1 MVKIRSFNEN
11 IDIENKNVILRSDF
25 NVPIKNS
32 LIQDETRIN
41 LSIPFIQNLLKRR
54 AKVLLISHLGRP
66 KSNKDKSLSLKPVFN
81 YLKKKISNK
90 LYFHSDEI
98 TNKTKEKISFLN
110 AGEIIFFE
118 NIRLSEG
125 EIKNDDHFAKNLS
138 SIGEIYINDAFSCS
152 HRKQASIH
160 KITKYIKDS
169 YAGPLLMKEVLSIN
183 MVLHDKKSPITCIIG
198 GSKIST
204 KIGVI
209 RSLIKKVDN
218 LVIVGAMA
226 NNFIKYQNKNVG
238 KSIVEA
244 GVENIIEKINSLA
257 IKSNCKLIIPIDC
270 NASDNINGS
279 STYKSLDEL
288 NNEDIILDIGKNTI
302 NLISKT
308 IDDSNTVFWNGPAGY
323 YENKS
328 FSKGTIA
335 IAKKISENTKRKS
348 LISIVGGGDT
358 IAAIKNTGLEN
369 SFTHLSTAGGA
380 FLECLEG
387 RELPGIKVL
396 RKN

>member
-66 KSNKDKSLSLKPVFN
+66 KNNKDKSLSLKPVFN

-90 LYFHSDEI
+90 LYFYSDEI

-226 NNFIKYQNKNVG
+226 NNFVKFKGIKIG
-238 KSIVEA
+238 KSLVETNSEIIINEIYDKAIEYNCEIVTPLDFA
-244 GVENIIEKINSLA
+244 VSENTEGKANFR
-257 IKSNCKLIIPIDC
+257 
-270 NASDNINGS
+270 G
-279 STYKSLDEL
+279 L
-288 NNEDIILDIGKNTI
+288 NDVKENEIILDIGPKTI
-302 NLISKT
+302 KKICDIIDASKT
-308 IDDSNTVFWNGPAGY
+308 VLWNGPAGY
-323 YENKS
+323 FENKN
-328 FSKGTIA
+328 FTDGTIS
-335 IAKKISENTKRKS
+335 IADKISNNTGSAS

-358 IAAIKNTGLEN
+358 LSAIKNSKLDPN
-369 SFTHLSTAGGA
+369 FTHLSTAGGA
-380 FLECLEG
+380 FLEYIEG
-387 RELPGIKVL
+387 KNLPGIEVL
-396 RKN
+396 K

>member
-1 MVKIRSFNEN
+1 M
-11 IDIENKNVILRSDF
+11 
-25 NVPIKNS
+25 PIKNS

-81 YLKKKISNK
+81 YLKEKIDNK

-125 EIKNDDHFAKNLS
+125 ETKNDDHFAKILS

-183 MVLHDKKSPITCIIG
+183 MVLHDKKSPITCTILA
-198 GSKIST
+198 SCT
-204 KIGVI
+204 KAAY
-209 RSLIKKVDN
+209 LAKACAFD
-218 LVIVGAMA
+218 
-226 NNFIKYQNKNVG
+226 FI
-238 KSIVEA
+238 A
-244 GVENIIEKINSLA
+244 
-257 IKSNCKLIIPIDC
+257 
-270 NASDNINGS
+270 
-279 STYKSLDEL
+279 
-288 NNEDIILDIGKNTI
+288 
-302 NLISKT
+302 
-308 IDDSNTVFWNGPAGY
+308 
-323 YENKS
+323 
-328 FSKGTIA
+328 
-335 IAKKISENTKRKS
+335 
-348 LISIVGGGDT
+348 
-358 IAAIKNTGLEN
+358 
-369 SFTHLSTAGGA
+369 
-380 FLECLEG
+380 
-387 RELPGIKVL
+387 
-396 RKN
+396 